1 MVFESLKLY
10 IRLLLIVL
18 IKTKM
23 KIIQIIFLNLATL
36 FAGCVTTAKFPI
48 STVAPA
54 AVITAK
60 KTIDKDKN
68 YVIELIALNLTST
81 DRLNPPKNH
90 YNVWIVTEQN
100 DYKNLGQVMNAN
112 AKKVVFKTLTPF
124 NPKEIILTA
133 EDEGNRLMP
142 AGIEIARSS
151 FKK

>member
-1 MVFESLKLY
+1 
-10 IRLLLIVL
+10 
-18 IKTKM
+18 M
-23 KIIQIIFLNLATL
+23 KIIQTSLLSLATL
-36 FAGCVTTAKFPI
+36 LAGCATTAKFPI

-54 AVITAK
+54 AEISAK
-60 KTIDKDKN
+60 KTMDKNKN
-68 YVIELIALNLTST
+68 YVIELVAHNLTST

-142 AGIEIARSS
+142 AGIEIARTS

>member
-1 MVFESLKLY
+1 M
-10 IRLLLIVL
+10 
-18 IKTKM
+18 KT
-23 KIIQIIFLNLATL
+23 IQTIFLSLVTLLAS
-36 FAGCVTTAKFPI
+36 CVTTAKFPI
-48 STVAPA
+48 SNVAPA
-54 AVITAK
+54 AVISAK

-68 YVIELIALNLTST
+68 YVIELVALNLTST

-90 YNVWIVTEQN
+90 YNVWIITEQN

-124 NPKEIILTA
+124 NPKQIILTA

-142 AGIEIARSS
+142 EGIEIARAS